1 MSYSTTNLKKLIY
14 NVLKNDSALVTLLG
28 GSENI
33 FHFYPKQENNIP
45 YPIVVYNIIGIEDNA
60 YNNDRNADINTLLL
74 NIDVFSSEDTI
85 TEADN
90 IADRIYALLHTQ
102 SISDASVKVF
112 TCSRTSQD
120 EIFEEE
126 SMSWRINIHFEI
138 TNVAK

>member
-1 MSYSTTNLKKLIY
+1 M
-14 NVLKNDSALVTLLG
+14 KNDATLIALLG

-33 FHFYPKQENNIP
+33 FHFFPKQEDEII
-45 YPIVVYNIIGIEDNA
+45 YPIIVYNIIAIEDNA
-60 YNNDRNADINTLLL
+60 YNSDRNADINTLLL
-74 NIDVFSSEDTI
+74 NIDVFSSDDTI

-102 SISDASVKVF
+102 SISDSNVKVF
-112 TCSRTSQD
+112 TCFRTKQD